1 MTWVSFLTF
10 VSEEILMFK
19 KLLPKEHRFFEL
31 FEQQTAVIKKGLDLF
46 ELLLQEY
53 SRRKELTQ
61 QIKDVENDA
70 DAVAH
75 QIYRLLNNTFVTPF
89 DREDIQTLVNRMD
102 DVMDL
107 LEKASARMEIYDLSA
122 PPENIGEMLA
132 ILQKAFDK
140 LSSAVGMLRDWKHR
154 DAIFE
159 ICVEVNSLEN
169 QGDVLLRTSLEHL
182 FKEASDPFYVIK
194 AKEIYESLEDAIDR
208 CEDLSNVIETIIIKN
223 A

>member
-1 MTWVSFLTF
+1 
-10 VSEEILMFK
+10 MFK

-46 ELLLQEY
+46 ELLLQNY
-53 SRRKELTQ
+53 SRRKELTK

-75 QIYRLLNNTFVTPF
+75 QIYRLMNNTFVTPF

-107 LEKASARMEIYDLSA
+107 LEKASARMEIYDLPA
-122 PPENIGEMLA
+122 PPENIDKMLA

-140 LSSAVGMLRDWKHR
+140 ISSAVGMLRDWKHR
-154 DAIFE
+154 DAIFQ

-169 QGDVLLRTSLEHL
+169 QGDTLLRVSLERL

>member
-1 MTWVSFLTF
+1 
-10 VSEEILMFK
+10 MFK
-19 KLLPKEHRFFEL
+19 KLLPKERLFFEL
-31 FEQQTAVIKKGLDLF
+31 FEQQAAVIKKGLDLF
-46 ELLLQEY
+46 ELLLREY

-70 DAVAH
+70 DEVAH
-75 QIYRLLNNTFVTPF
+75 QIIQLLNNTFVTPF

-107 LEKASARMEIYDLSA
+107 LEKASARMDIYDLPA
-122 PPENIGEMLA
+122 PPENIDKMLV
-132 ILQKAFDK
+132 ILQKAFDRI
-140 LSSAVGMLRDWKHR
+140 SSAVGMLRNLKHR
-154 DAIFE
+154 EAIFQ

-169 QGDVLLRTSLEHL
+169 QGDAVLRASLEHL
-182 FKEASDPFYVIK
+182 FKGASDPFYVIK

>member
-1 MTWVSFLTF
+1 
-10 VSEEILMFK
+10 MFK

-31 FEQQTAVIKKGLDLF
+31 FEQQAAVIKKGLDLF

-75 QIYRLLNNTFVTPF
+75 QIIQLLNNTFVTPF

-107 LEKASARMEIYDLSA
+107 LEKASARMEIYDLPA
-122 PPENIGEMLA
+122 PPENIDEMLA

-140 LSSAVGMLRDWKHR
+140 ISSAVGMLRDWKHR
-154 DAIFE
+154 DAIFQ

-169 QGDVLLRTSLEHL
+169 QGDAVLRTSLERL

-208 CEDLSNVIETIIIKN
+208 CEDLSNVIETIVIKN

>member
-1 MTWVSFLTF
+1 
-10 VSEEILMFK
+10 MFK
-19 KLLPKEHRFFEL
+19 KLLPKERRFFEL
-31 FEQQTAVIKKGLDLF
+31 FEQQAAVIKKGLDLF
-46 ELLLQEY
+46 ELLIQEY

-75 QIYRLLNNTFVTPF
+75 QIIQLLNNTFVTPF

-107 LEKASARMEIYDLSA
+107 VEKANARMDIYDLPT
-122 PPENIGEMLA
+122 PPEDIDKMIA
-132 ILQKAFDK
+132 ILQKAFDRI
-140 LSSAVGMLRDWKHR
+140 SSAVGMLKDLKHR
-154 DAIFE
+154 DAIFQ

-169 QGDVLLRTSLEHL
+169 QGDAVLRTSLERL
-182 FKEASDPFYVIK
+182 FKGASDPFYVIK

>member
-1 MTWVSFLTF
+1 
-10 VSEEILMFK
+10 MFK

-31 FEQQTAVIKKGLDLF
+31 FEQQATVIKKGIDLF

-70 DAVAH
+70 DAVVH

-107 LEKASARMEIYDLSA
+107 LEKASGRMEIYDLPA
-122 PPENIGEMLA
+122 PPENIDEMLA

-140 LSSAVGMLRDWKHR
+140 ISSAVGMLRNWKHR
-154 DAIFE
+154 EAIFQV
-159 ICVEVNSLEN
+159 CVEVNSLEN
-169 QGDVLLRTSLEHL
+169 QGDAVLRTSLERL

-208 CEDLSNVIETIIIKN
+208 CEDLANVIEAIVIKN

>member
-1 MTWVSFLTF
+1 
-10 VSEEILMFK
+10 
-19 KLLPKEHRFFEL
+19 
-31 FEQQTAVIKKGLDLF
+31 
-46 ELLLQEY
+46 
-53 SRRKELTQ
+53 
-61 QIKDVENDA
+61 VENDA

-75 QIYRLLNNTFVTPF
+75 QIIQLLNNTFVTPF

-107 LEKASARMEIYDLSA
+107 LEKASARMEIYDLPA
-122 PPENIGEMLA
+122 PPENIGEMIT

-140 LSSAVGMLRDWKHR
+140 LSSAVGMLRDWKYR
-154 DAIFE
+154 DKILQ

-169 QGDVLLRTSLEHL
+169 QGDALLRTSLERL
-182 FKEASDPFYVIK
+182 FRNASDPFYIIK

>member
-1 MTWVSFLTF
+1 MV
-10 VSEEILMFK
+10 
-19 KLLPKEHRFFEL
+19 
-31 FEQQTAVIKKGLDLF
+31 
-46 ELLLQEY
+46 
-53 SRRKELTQ
+53 
-61 QIKDVENDA
+61 
-70 DAVAH
+70 H
-75 QIYRLLNNTFVTPF
+75 QIYQLLNNTFVTPF

-107 LEKASARMEIYDLSA
+107 LEKASARMEIYDMPA

-140 LSSAVGMLRDWKHR
+140 ISSAVGMLRNWKHR
-154 DAIFE
+154 DKIFQ

-169 QGDVLLRTSLEHL
+169 KGDTLLRASLERL
-182 FKEASDPFYVIK
+182 FKDASDPFYVIK

-208 CEDLSNVIETIIIKN
+208 CEDLSNVIETIMIKN

>member
-1 MTWVSFLTF
+1 
-10 VSEEILMFK
+10 MFK

-31 FEQQTAVIKKGLDLF
+31 FEQQAAVIKKGLDLF
-46 ELLLQEY
+46 ELLLQNY

-75 QIYRLLNNTFVTPF
+75 QIIQLLNNTFVTPF

-107 LEKASARMEIYDLSA
+107 LEKASARMEIYDLPA
-122 PPENIGEMLA
+122 PPENIDKMLA
-132 ILQKAFDK
+132 ILQEAFHRI
-140 LSSAVGMLRDWKHR
+140 SSAVGMLKNLKHR
-154 DAIFE
+154 EAIFQ

-169 QGDVLLRTSLEHL
+169 QGDIVLRTSLERL
-182 FKEASDPFYVIK
+182 FKGASDPFYVIK

>member
-1 MTWVSFLTF
+1 
-10 VSEEILMFK
+10 MFK

-31 FEQQTAVIKKGLDLF
+31 FEQHASIVKKGLNLF
-46 ELLLQEY
+46 ELLLQNY
-53 SRRKELTQ
+53 SSRKELAK
-61 QIKDVENDA
+61 QIKNIENDA

-75 QIYRLLNNTFVTPF
+75 QIIQLLNNTFVTPF

-102 DVMDL
+102 DVIDL
-107 LEKASARMEIYDLSA
+107 LEKASARMEIYDLPA
-122 PPENIGEMLA
+122 PPQNIGEMLS

-140 LSSAVGMLRDWKHR
+140 LSSAVGMLRNLKNR
-154 DAIFE
+154 EAIFQ

-169 QGDVLLRTSLEHL
+169 QGDIVLRTSLEHL
-182 FKEASDPFYVIK
+182 FKGASDPFYVIK

>member
-1 MTWVSFLTF
+1 
-10 VSEEILMFK
+10 MFN

-46 ELLLQEY
+46 ELLLQNY

-61 QIKDVENDA
+61 QIKNVENDA

-75 QIYRLLNNTFVTPF
+75 QIYRLMNNTFVTPF
-89 DREDIQTLVNRMD
+89 DREDIQTLVDRMD

-107 LEKASARMEIYDLSA
+107 LEKASARMEIYDLPA
-122 PPENIGEMLA
+122 PPENIDKMLA

-140 LSSAVGMLRDWKHR
+140 ISSAVGMLRDWKHR
-154 DAIFE
+154 DAIFQ

-169 QGDVLLRTSLEHL
+169 QGDTLLRTSLERL
-182 FKEASDPFYVIK
+182 FKDASDPFYVIK

>member
-1 MTWVSFLTF
+1 
-10 VSEEILMFK
+10 MFK
-19 KLLPKEHRFFEL
+19 KLLPKERRFFEL
-31 FEQQTAVIKKGLDLF
+31 FEQQTVLIKKGLDLF
-46 ELLLQEY
+46 ELLLKNY

-61 QIKDVENDA
+61 QIKNVENDA

-75 QIYRLLNNTFVTPF
+75 QIIQLLNNTFVTPF

-107 LEKASARMEIYDLSA
+107 LEKASARMDIYDLPA
-122 PPENIGEMLA
+122 PPENIDKMLA
-132 ILQKAFDK
+132 ILQKAFDRI
-140 LSSAVGMLRDWKHR
+140 SSAVGMLRNLKHR
-154 DAIFE
+154 EAIFQ

-169 QGDVLLRTSLEHL
+169 QGDTVLRASLEHL
-182 FKEASDPFYVIK
+182 FKGASDPFYVIK